1 MTAQRTRQGKE
12 SMIASKDIDRRDAR
26 SGAAVSDGAQRLTTL
41 IRAIVFSSSGCAP
54 MSRLADGP
62 LGRMIAF
69 LKTVDRGARRR
80 LTLTVGPVLTQD
92 ERALANFLAAAQHGD
107 AAACRARAAWLVRR
121 AHVEAACA
129 AASEA
134 AEALAGAGLYLDPPV
149 SAPPERP
156 RPLVSVGA
164 ARDPAPT
171 GRTP

>member
-1 MTAQRTRQGKE
+1 MTIG
-12 SMIASKDIDRRDAR
+12 DDGGRRDAPPD
-26 SGAAVSDGAQRLTTL
+26 AAASDGAQRLTTL
-41 IRAIVFSSSGCAP
+41 IRAIVFGPPGFAP
-54 MSRLADGP
+54 MRWSADGP
-62 LGRMIAF
+62 LGRMVAF

-80 LTLTVGPVLTQD
+80 LMLTAGPVPTPD

-129 AASEA
+129 AAAEA
-134 AEALAGAGLYLDPPV
+134 AEALAGAGLHLDPPV

-164 ARDPAPT
+164 ARDPAPA